1 VVWGDDDV
9 VRVREAMEAMASR
22 GLFGGSAVV
31 VVRRAEAMRGAVE
44 SLVES
49 VLAED
54 RYEGRLFLV
63 ATTLDRRKRWVG
75 AATKGIEVEC
85 APLVD
90 AGEVRRWVEHMA
102 REGGV
107 RMTADGAAELIDR
120 CGLDL
125 GLLSGEVEKLA
136 VAAAEGTIDR
146 ELVCRLVASVRAHAV
161 EELSDR
167 IGRGDVSGA
176 LRAVRALR
184 ADDEPPL
191 RLTAFLASNLRKAL
205 HVAEE
210 QERGGDAETIAQRLG
225 MPAWLVRRQMG
236 RGPALRLER
245 GLAVLAE
252 LDRQLKR
259 SRPEDVVLEAAI
271 RALATK
277 PLR

>member
-1 VVWGDDDV
+1 MVWGDDDA

-22 GLFGGSAVV
+22 GLFGGSAAV

-44 SLVES
+44 ALVES

-54 RYEGRLFLV
+54 RYEGRLLLV

-75 AATKGIEVEC
+75 AAAKGVEVEC
-85 APLVD
+85 APLTD
-90 AGEVRRWVEHMA
+90 AGEVRRWVERMA
-102 REGGV
+102 SDRGV
-107 RMTADGAAELIDR
+107 RMNPDAAAELIDR

-125 GLLSGEVEKLA
+125 ALLDGEVEKLA
-136 VAAAEGTIDR
+136 VAAVAGAIDR
-146 ELVCRLVASVRAHAV
+146 DLVRRLVASVRVHAV

-191 RLTAFLASNLRKAL
+191 RITAFLASNLRKAL

-210 QERGGDAETIAQRLG
+210 QERGGDAEAIAQRLG

-236 RGPALRLER
+236 RGPAVRLER
-245 GLAVLAE
+245 RLAVLTE

-259 SRPEDVVLEAAI
+259 SRPEDVVLEDAI

-277 PLR
+277 PAR